1 MLSFLNENLNP
12 EFSKIINTFI
22 LMEMKKDFFKY
33 FIVYMKGGI
42 YSDFDVSVL

>member
-12 EFSKIINTFI
+12 EFSKIINTFT
-22 LMEMKKDFFKY
+22 LNEMKKDFFKY